1 MRKILFT
8 LFLLSISITSYGQW
22 TNTQRQQLY
31 DLAANSLTSNK
42 GLSPEQQK
50 VLSKCFMKK
59 ISEELTPADF
69 NSKIEIELED
79 IYDSAIDRCAKE
91 LGLTFASKKA
101 PQEATKKPEKLEIN
115 FANLEGH
122 WIADGGTDLYL
133 MGNSEFVLNWGTSIE
148 KGKWSIEGSK
158 LSMIGNDIFARQ
170 YKRNVLSLTTTEL
183 SIDFGKQ
190 IIKFKKS

>member
-1 MRKILFT
+1 MIKKIFT
-8 LFLLSISITSYGQW
+8 IFVLTISFTSYGQW

-31 DLAANSLTSNK
+31 DLAFSNLTLNK
-42 GLSPEQQK
+42 GLNAEQQK

-91 LGLTFASKKA
+91 LGLTFATKKA
-101 PQEATKKPEKLEIN
+101 PQDTPTKSEKIVVN

-148 KGKWSIEGSK
+148 KGKWSVEGSK
-158 LSMIGNDIFARQ
+158 ITMKGNDIFATKYVRT
-170 YKRNVLSLTTTEL
+170 VLSLSATEL
-183 SIDFGKQ
+183 TLDFGKQ

>member
-8 LFLLSISITSYGQW
+8 LFVLSISFTSYGQW

-31 DLAANSLTSNK
+31 DLAFSNLTLNK
-42 GLSPEQQK
+42 GLNAEQQK
-50 VLSKCFMKK
+50 LLSKCFMKK
-59 ISEELTPADF
+59 ISEEVTISEF

-91 LGLTFASKKA
+91 LGLTFSTKKA
-101 PQEATKKPEKLEIN
+101 PQETTTKSEKLVIN
-115 FANLEGH
+115 FANMEGH

-158 LSMIGNDIFARQ
+158 LSMVGNDIFARQ
-170 YKRNVLSLTTTEL
+170 YKRTVLSLTTTEL

>member
-8 LFLLSISITSYGQW
+8 LFVLSISFTSYGQW

-31 DLAANSLTSNK
+31 DLAFSNLTLNK
-42 GLSPEQQK
+42 GLNAEQQK
-50 VLSKCFMKK
+50 LLSKCFMKK
-59 ISEELTPADF
+59 ISEEVTISEF

-91 LGLTFASKKA
+91 LGLTFSTKKA
-101 PQEATKKPEKLEIN
+101 PQETTAKSEKLAIN
-115 FANLEGH
+115 FANMEGH
-122 WIADGGTDLYL
+122 WIAEGGTDLYL

-158 LSMIGNDIFARQ
+158 ISMVGNDMFARQ
-170 YKRNVLSLTTTEL
+170 YKRTVLSLTTTEL
-183 SIDFGKQ
+183 LIDFGKQ